1 MKKIVLVLF
10 LVSTGLYAQRPNQDR
25 MKAFKT
31 AYLTEQLDLTSSE
44 AEKFW
49 PIYNYFD
56 NKLKSLRKK
65 ERSEVFSKVRNGG
78 IEALTDSEAIAL
90 IDKMLE
96 MKTTELQYRKEL
108 VKDLLK
114 VLSPKK
120 IIKLNRAEEEFKKIL
135 LERLKQHRGKR
146 N

>member
-31 AYLTEQLDLTSSE
+31 AYLTDQLDLTSSE

-49 PIYNYFD
+49 PIYNYFE

>member
-31 AYLTEQLDLTSSE
+31 AYLTDQLDLTSSE

-49 PIYNYFD
+49 PIYNYFE

-65 ERSEVFSKVRNGG
+65 ERSEVFRKVRNGG

>member
-31 AYLTEQLDLTSSE
+31 AYLTDQLDLTSSE

-120 IIKLNRAEEEFKKIL
+120 IIKLNRAEEEFKKML

>member
-31 AYLTEQLDLTSSE
+31 AYLTDQLDLTSSE

-49 PIYNYFD
+49 PIYNYFE

-120 IIKLNRAEEEFKKIL
+120 IIKLNRAEEEFKKML

>member
-1 MKKIVLVLF
+1 MKKIVLILF

-31 AYLTEQLDLTSSE
+31 AYLTDQLDLTSSE

>member
-1 MKKIVLVLF
+1 MKKIVLILF

-31 AYLTEQLDLTSSE
+31 AYLTDQLDLTSSE

-49 PIYNYFD
+49 PIYNYFE

-120 IIKLNRAEEEFKKIL
+120 IIKLNRAEEEFKKML

>member
-31 AYLTEQLDLTSSE
+31 AYLTDQLDLTSSE

-49 PIYNYFD
+49 PIYNYFE

-114 VLSPKK
+114 VMSPKK

>member
-1 MKKIVLVLF
+1 MKKIVLILF

-31 AYLTEQLDLTSSE
+31 AYLTDQLDLTSSE

-120 IIKLNRAEEEFKKIL
+120 IIKLNRAEEEFKKML

>member
-31 AYLTEQLDLTSSE
+31 AYLTDQLDLTSSE

>member
-65 ERSEVFSKVRNGG
+65 ESSEVFSKVRNGG

-120 IIKLNRAEEEFKKIL
+120 IIKLNRAEEEFKKML

>member
-31 AYLTEQLDLTSSE
+31 AYLTDQLDLTSSE

-49 PIYNYFD
+49 PIYNYFE

-65 ERSEVFSKVRNGG
+65 ERSEIFSKVRNGG

-120 IIKLNRAEEEFKKIL
+120 IL

>member
-1 MKKIVLVLF
+1 MKKIVLILF

-56 NKLKSLRKK
+56 NKVKSLRKK

-120 IIKLNRAEEEFKKIL
+120 IIKLNRAEEEFKKML

>member
-49 PIYNYFD
+49 PIYNYFE

>member
-1 MKKIVLVLF
+1 MKKIVLILF

-120 IIKLNRAEEEFKKIL
+120 IIKLNRAEEEFKKML

>member
-120 IIKLNRAEEEFKKIL
+120 IIKLNRAEEEFKKML